1 MRMRARNRDRSAL
14 NAETAS
20 QRLPHA
26 SGELAIEADT
36 IDTEQNPGSPG
47 ASDRERADKERVR
60 YPLGVS
66 NIVSLH
72 CDAAEWGDR
81 SGRDAHLKWFR
92 KMLSGRHKASVP
104 LIPSTS

>member
-1 MRMRARNRDRSAL
+1 MRMRARDRDRSAG
-14 NAETAS
+14 NAEAPT
-20 QRLPHA
+20 QRLPHTT
-26 SGELAIEADT
+26 GELAIEADT
-36 IDTEQNPGSPG
+36 IDTEQNPGNPG

-66 NIVSLH
+66 DIVSLH
-72 CDAAEWGDR
+72 CNAVGRGDR
-81 SGRDAHLKWFR
+81 NGRHAHLKRFR